1 MSNIKCP
8 SCGES
13 HYIEHYSTT
22 TAMYYPP
29 IYKDGINVNPD
40 GNITTTYCT
49 CCNCNH
55 NFHYEIQNGVILSIT
70 NDGEAKSTSINYS
83 ESISVA
89 DNTIKAS
96 DIDSFTIKP
105 PSVKNEITIPTS
117 LDIERLEKKID
128 ELAQKLDQ
136 IISLTLHK
144 IML

>member
-1 MSNIKCP
+1 
-8 SCGES
+8 
-13 HYIEHYSTT
+13 
-22 TAMYYPP
+22 MYYPP

-55 NFHYEIQNGVILSIT
+55 NFHYKIQNGEILSIT
-70 NDGEAKSTSINYS
+70 DDGEVEPTPINYL
-83 ESISVA
+83 ESISVS
-89 DNTIKAS
+89 DSTTKTS
-96 DIDSFTIKP
+96 DIDYLFIKS
-105 PSVKNEITIPTS
+105 PSVKNEITIPTN